1 MRKTTVY
8 LMIAALMAAVSCSS
22 GVKKTA
28 HGVRL
33 TAGDGTKV
41 RVEVVTDDIIHVEAV
56 PQGAK
61 FSTKESLIVIP
72 QKYDASFDITK
83 TDDAVQISTASLL
96 VTVNRSDGRVQYADA
111 QGNPLTSEIAR
122 EFTPIEV
129 DGDKAWT
136 VHQTF
141 TSPDDEA
148 FYGLGQH
155 QADEWN
161 YKGKNEE
168 LYQYNTKISVPF
180 IVSSKNYGILWDSY
194 SFLRWGDPRDYAHL
208 GEVFTLY
215 DKDGVEGALTG
226 TYEPMQMRM
235 RIPTR
240 PGMPAR
246 PQPQTLV
253 RRETAINQEYLITP
267 ECQKV
272 ENAPDFMFAGSN
284 VTFEGE
290 IEPKE
295 SGTFRFLLYYAGYTK
310 VYVND
315 ELVVPEIWRT
325 AWNPNSHKFAV
336 DLEKGKRVPIRIEW
350 QPDGGTSYCGLRV
363 LSPVDDAKQGQMSWW
378 GEMQRE
384 IDYYFVKGENI
395 DKVISGYRTLTGKA
409 QIMPKW
415 AMGYWQSRERYSTQ
429 FELVETLKEF
439 RERGIPVDNIV
450 QDWQYWD
457 DDKWGSHEFNVD
469 RYPRPKEMVD
479 SVHAMGGRF
488 MISVWP
494 KFYTNTEHFKE
505 FDEKGWMYRVPVD
518 SNVIDWLNHE
528 QSFYDAYA
536 EGARKLFWQQMYDH
550 LYPIGVDA
558 WWMDASEPNIHDCTD
573 MDFRKAMQGPT
584 ALGSSTE
591 YFNAYALMNAEAIYD
606 GQRGVDNDTRV
617 FLLTRNGFAGLQR
630 YSTASWSGDIGT
642 RWEDMKTQI
651 TAGLN
656 YSLSGIPFWGQDI
669 GGFSVENRYANAQRL
684 FDRTGE
690 ENEDLKE
697 WRELNVRWH
706 QWGVFCPLYRAHG
719 QFPYREPWNIAPEGH
734 PAYENIV
741 AQDRLRYRLMPYIY
755 TLDARVWF
763 DDYTLMRGLVM
774 DFTDDPVARNIDDE
788 FMFGDAFLVCPVY
801 EYKART
807 REVYLP
813 EGGWYDFNTGK
824 YCEGG
829 DRFIAN
835 APYEST
841 PVYVRA
847 GSIVPM
853 GPAIEYTAQEQ
864 DGSLYIQVYGGKD
877 GSVTLYEDD
886 GLTYAYEKG
895 AYANIPMKWDDAS
908 HTLTIGA
915 REGSFDGM
923 KAKRTIHAVLYS
935 PEGTQDVDAFVEY
948 DGTETSIK
956 L

>member
-8 LMIAALMAAVSCSS
+8 LMAAAILAFTACSS

-28 HGVRL
+28 HGVKVA
-33 TAGDGTKV
+33 AGDGTTV

-56 PQGAK
+56 PKGAK
-61 FSTKESLIVIP
+61 FSKKESLMVVP
-72 QKYDASFDITK
+72 QEYKASYTVEK
-83 TDDAVQISTASLL
+83 TGDAVQIRTETML
-96 VTVNRSDGRVQYADA
+96 VTVSKADGRVQYADA
-111 QGNPLTSEIAR
+111 QGNPLTKEIAR

-129 DGDKAWT
+129 DGDKSWT

-141 TSPDDEA
+141 DSPDDEA

-180 IVSSKNYGILWDSY
+180 IVSSRNYGILWDSY

-215 DKDGVEGALTG
+215 DKEGVEGALTG
-226 TYEPMQMRM
+226 TYVPMQMRAW
-235 RIPTR
+235 PSR

-272 ENAPDFMFAGSN
+272 QGAPDFPFQGSN

-336 DLEKGKRVPIRIEW
+336 DLEQGKRVPIRIEW

-363 LSPVDDAKQGQMSWW
+363 LSPVDEKTQGQMSWW
-378 GEMQRE
+378 GEMQDE
-384 IDYYFVKGENI
+384 IDYYFVRGENI

-415 AMGYWQSRERYSTQ
+415 AMGYWQSRERYSNQ
-429 FELVETLKEF
+429 FERVATLQEF

-479 SVHAMGGRF
+479 TVHALGGRF

-494 KFYTNTEHFKE
+494 KFYVNTEHFKE
-505 FDEKGWMYRVPVD
+505 FDDNGWMYRVPVD
-518 SNVIDWLNHE
+518 SNVIDWLGHE
-528 QSFYDAYA
+528 QSFYDAYS

-642 RWEDMKTQI
+642 RWEDMKAQI

-669 GGFSVENRYANAQRL
+669 GGFSVENRYANAQRI

-690 ENEDLKE
+690 ENDDLKE

-734 PAYENIV
+734 PAYESIV

-755 TLDARVWF
+755 TLDSRVWF
-763 DDYTLMRGLVM
+763 DDYTMMRGLVM

-801 EYKART
+801 EYQARS

-813 EGGWYDFNTGK
+813 KGGWYDFTTGA
-824 YCEGG
+824 YYEGG
-829 DRFIAN
+829 SSFIAN
-835 APYEST
+835 APYDHI
-841 PVYVRA
+841 PVYVRE

-853 GPAIEYTAQEQ
+853 GPNIEYTAQEQ
-864 DGSLYIQVYGGKD
+864 DGSLYIAVYAGKD
-877 GSVTLYEDD
+877 GSFTLYEDD
-886 GLTYAYEKG
+886 GLTYGYEKG
-895 AYANIPMKWDDAS
+895 EFSNIPLKWDDKTR
-908 HTLTIGA
+908 TLTIGA
-915 REGSFDGM
+915 RQGSFNGM
-923 KAKRTIHAVLYS
+923 KAERTIHACLYANG
-935 PEGTQDVDAFVEY
+935 PHDDLDRYVVY
-948 DGTETSIK
+948 NGTETTIK
-956 L
+956 F